1 MTSLTE
7 QFDEQKQN
15 LAKVTTERD
24 VLKNDIRTSTETNE
38 KLTTENG
45 R

>member
-38 KLTTENG
+38 KLTAENG